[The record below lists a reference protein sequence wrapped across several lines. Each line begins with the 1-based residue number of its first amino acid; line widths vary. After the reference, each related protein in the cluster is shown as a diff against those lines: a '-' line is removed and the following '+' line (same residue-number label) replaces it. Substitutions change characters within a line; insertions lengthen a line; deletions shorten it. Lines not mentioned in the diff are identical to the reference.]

1 MFREEMSA
9 EQEPPFHGLVEGAVR
24 EGRHQRRR
32 RRAWF
37 AAATTSVAAAL
48 AVTAFVAAPGKGA
61 GPAGTTAT
69 GATGGTGT
77 IGTSGKGGLQNPVLE
92 LAASSTSSVIGQP
105 GGPKLPVTDAAVVE
119 QLARLI
125 PKGRISGFA
134 KGSSMA
140 GQYAFGQIYLDT
152 GKGPG
157 MIRAFVYKGGLS
169 ADACSTKPTPHTVA
183 ALKAKKDALL
193 KSGGGKTQAD
203 RQQIEQWFKAK
214 LTQTLP
220 GCQDLPGGGRVQV
233 NPHSTGDG
241 DVVVD
246 HGNGVTVEIFTTTWL
261 AFNGKGNPPGTVALT
276 PAEALKIAA
285 YPGWGAE
292 MDASLVRKAAKDY
305 PSLPTVY

>member
-1 MFREEMSA
+1 MEERLREMFREEMSA

-37 AAATTSVAAAL
+37 TAATTSVAAAL
-48 AVTAFVAAPGKGA
+48 AVTAFVAVPGKGA

-77 IGTSGKGGLQNPVLE
+77 IGTSGKGGLQNPVLK

-134 KGSSMA
+134 KGSSEA
-140 GQYAFGQIYLDT
+140 GRYAFGQIYLDT

-169 ADACSTKPTPHTVA
+169 ADACSTKPTPLE
-183 ALKAKKDALL
+183 ALKAKKDAVL
-193 KSGGGKTQAD
+193 
-203 RQQIEQWFKAK
+203 KAK

-233 NPHSTGDG
+233 NPHSTGAG

-246 HGNGVTVEIFTTTWL
+246 HGNGVTVRIFTTTWL
-261 AFNGKGNPPGTVALT
+261 AFNGKENPPGTVALT
-276 PAEALKIAA
+276 PAQALKIAA
-285 YPGWGAE
+285 YPGWGAQ
-292 MDASLVRKAAKDY
+292 MDALLVRKAAKDY